1 MKNKLTIL
9 VFILSLNFA
18 FGQKAESI
26 HAKEEVEGCYND
38 YYITFTER
46 GANPVT
52 DGQHDVVI
60 SVIHQGKSECYFG
73 KATVKDGKFINP
85 VTIQKD
91 DMSFVPLNTIFKSLD
106 QNWLE
111 DQDMTTINDI
121 TDGMTNVFL
130 TKDQYQ
136 LRMFFY
142 TFIHPKPRA
151 NRKAPPADVLLK
163 K

>member
-1 MKNKLTIL
+1 MKNRLTIL
-9 VFILSLNFA
+9 VFFFSLHFA
-18 FGQKAESI
+18 FGQTDVSF
-26 HAKEEVEGCYND
+26 HAKGIEGCYTD
-38 YYITFTER
+38 YYIAFTER

-60 SVIHQGKSECYFG
+60 TVIHQGKSECYLG
-73 KATVKDGKFINP
+73 KATVKGGKFTNP
-85 VTIQKD
+85 VMIQKD
-91 DMSFVPLNTIFKSLD
+91 DMTFVPLNTIFKSLD

-111 DQDMTTINDI
+111 EQDMATINDI
-121 TDGMTNVFL
+121 NDGMSNVFV
-130 TKDQYQ
+130 TKDNYE

-142 TFIHPKPRA
+142 TFVHPNVRA

>member
-9 VFILSLNFA
+9 VFIFSLHFS
-18 FGQKAESI
+18 FGQTNESF
-26 HAKEEVEGCYND
+26 HAKEVEGCYND

-46 GANPVT
+46 GANSVT

-60 SVIHQGKSECYFG
+60 SVIHQGKSECYLG

-111 DQDMTTINDI
+111 KQDMATINDI
-121 TDGMTNVFL
+121 TDGMSNVFL
-130 TKDQYQ
+130 TKDEYE

-142 TFIHPKPRA
+142 TFVHPKPRA
-151 NRKAPPADVLLK
+151 NRKAPSADVLLK

>member
-1 MKNKLTIL
+1 MKNMLTIL
-9 VFILSLNFA
+9 VFIFSFNFA
-18 FGQKAESI
+18 FGQTAESF
-26 HAKEEVEGCYND
+26 HAKDEVEGCYND
-38 YYITFTER
+38 YYAAFTER

-111 DQDMTTINDI
+111 EQDMATINDI
-121 TDGMTNVFL
+121 TDGMSNVFL
-130 TKDQYQ
+130 TKDEYE

-142 TFIHPKPRA
+142 TFVHPKPRA

>member
-1 MKNKLTIL
+1 MKSSLL
-9 VFILSLNFA
+9 VFLLFISLNYAFA
-18 FGQKAESI
+18 QTDVSF
-26 HAKEEVEGCYND
+26 HAKGIEGCYTE
-38 YYITFTER
+38 YYIAFTER

-60 SVIHQGKSECYFG
+60 SVIHQGKSECYLG
-73 KATVKDGKFINP
+73 KATVKGGKFINP
-85 VTIQKD
+85 VMIQKD
-91 DMSFVPLNTIFKSLD
+91 DMSLVPLNTIFQSLN

-111 DQDMTTINDI
+111 EQDMSTLNNI
-121 TDGMTNVFL
+121 TDGMTNMFV
-130 TKDQYQ
+130 TKDNYE

-142 TFIHPKPRA
+142 TFIHQNVRA

>member
-9 VFILSLNFA
+9 VFIFSLHFA
-18 FGQKAESI
+18 FGQAVGSF

-38 YYITFTER
+38 YYATFTER

-73 KATVKDGKFINP
+73 KATVKDGKFVNP
-85 VTIQKD
+85 VMIQKD
-91 DMSFVPLNTIFKSLD
+91 DMSFAPLNTIFKSLD

-111 DQDMTTINDI
+111 EQDMATINDI
-121 TDGMTNVFL
+121 TDGLTNVFL
-130 TKDQYQ
+130 TRDQYE

-142 TFIHPKPRA
+142 TFVHPKPRA
-151 NRKAPPADVLLK
+151 NRKAPSADVLLK